1 MSEVLATGF
10 FDGVHLGHRE
20 ILRGATAALT
30 FLNHPSGVL
39 SPGLETPLLMDARS
53 KIAAIKACGVEKVW
67 AIEFTE
73 EVAAVPPERFLE
85 GAVPGFPLKAAD
97 IAKVKCGMDWRFGAG
112 GKGDAGLL
120 RSLGVEVEEVPY
132 AEYKG
137 ERISS
142 SRIRKALQ
150 GGRVGDANA
159 MLGRRWTFRGRV
171 SAGKGE
177 GTKIGF
183 PTVNIVPSRAL
194 PIGRGVY
201 AVESRGVPAV
211 ANFGLAPTFGERAW
225 KEPVLEVHFLS
236 APPPAENG
244 EMEIEFVSFIRG
256 EKAFSSPAEL
266 ARQIEVDIA
275 ASAEK
280 LAIANSGK
288 IG

>member
-30 FLNHPSGVL
+30 FINHPSGVL
-39 SPGLETPLLMDARS
+39 APGAETPLLMDAES

-67 AIEFTE
+67 ALEFTKD
-73 EVAAVPPERFLE
+73 VAAVPPEKFLD
-85 GAVPGFPLKAAD
+85 GAIPGFPLKAAD

-112 GKGDAGLL
+112 GKGDAALL
-120 RSLGVEVEEVPY
+120 KRLGVEVEEIPY

-150 GGRVGDANA
+150 EGNVEDANA
-159 MLGRRWTFRGRV
+159 MLGRRWTVRGRV

-177 GTKIGF
+177 GAKIGF
-183 PTVNIVPSRAL
+183 PTVNIVPSRQL
-194 PIGRGVY
+194 PIRRGVY
-201 AVESRGVPAV
+201 AVESCGAAGL
-211 ANFGLAPTFGERAW
+211 ANFGFAPTFGERAW

-236 APPPAENG
+236 APPAENG
-244 EMEIEFVSFIRG
+244 EMEIAFVSFIRG
-256 EKAFSSPAEL
+256 EMAFSSTEEL
-266 ARQIEVDIA
+266 ARQIASDIVF
-275 ASAEK
+275 
-280 LAIANSGK
+280 ANRG
-288 IG
+288 

>member
-30 FLNHPSGVL
+30 FVNHPSGVL
-39 SPGLETPLLMDARS
+39 APGAETPLLMDAES

-67 AIEFTE
+67 ALEFTK
-73 EVAAVPPERFLE
+73 EVAAVPPEKFLD
-85 GAVPGFPLKAAD
+85 GAIPGFPLKAAD

-112 GKGDAGLL
+112 GKGDAALL
-120 RSLGVEVEEVPY
+120 KRLGVEVEEIPY

-150 GGRVGDANA
+150 EGNVEDANA
-159 MLGRRWTFRGRV
+159 MLGRRWTVRGRV
-171 SAGKGE
+171 STGKGE
-177 GTKIGF
+177 GAKIGF
-183 PTVNIVPSRAL
+183 PTVNIVPSRQL
-194 PIGRGVY
+194 PIRRGVY
-201 AVESRGVPAV
+201 AVESCGVAGL
-211 ANFGLAPTFGERAW
+211 ANFGFAPTFGERAW

-244 EMEIEFVSFIRG
+244 EMEIAFVSFIRG
-256 EKAFSSPAEL
+256 EMAFSSPEEL
-266 ARQIEVDIA
+266 ARQIASDIVFA
-275 ASAEK
+275 KGIKTIS
-280 LAIANSGK
+280 
-288 IG
+288 

>member
-20 ILRGATAALT
+20 ILRGATAVLT

-39 SPGLETPLLMDARS
+39 NPGAAETPLLMDAES

-67 AIEFTE
+67 ALEFTK
-73 EVAAVPPERFLE
+73 EVAAVPPERFLD
-85 GAVPGFPLKAAD
+85 GAIPGFPLKSAD

-112 GKGDAGLL
+112 GKGDAAFL

-132 AEYKG
+132 AEYRG
-137 ERISS
+137 GRISS

-150 GGRVGDANA
+150 EGNVEDAAA

-201 AVESRGVPAV
+201 AVESRGVAGV
-211 ANFGLAPTFGERAW
+211 ANFGLAPTFGDRAW

-244 EMEIEFVSFIRG
+244 EMEIAVVSFIRG
-256 EKAFSSPAEL
+256 EMAFPSPDAL
-266 ARQIEVDIA
+266 ARQIADDITFA
-275 ASAEK
+275 RG
-280 LAIANSGK
+280 IGK
-288 IG
+288 GN